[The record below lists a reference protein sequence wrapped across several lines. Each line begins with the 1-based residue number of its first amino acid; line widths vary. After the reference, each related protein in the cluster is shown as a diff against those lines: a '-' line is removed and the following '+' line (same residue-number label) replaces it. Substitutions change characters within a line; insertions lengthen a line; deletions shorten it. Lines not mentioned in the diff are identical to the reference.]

1 MQEVLN
7 WEEIRNKKTE
17 EYGTK
22 YKNWSWILVRQY
34 KDRTHFLFELLQNA
48 EDAGASDVAFSLRED
63 GFTIEHNGTLF
74 TKQDVISITDVE
86 SGKSGGKFIGKFGI
100 GFKSVYAYTANP
112 RIYSG
117 RYAFEI
123 RDFLFPYEIPP
134 VALQTGLTRIEIP
147 FNRPKNDNGAG
158 AAPSQAELREIRKS
172 AFQEISRAL
181 LRQIDGTTLL
191 FLHNIQSLEIRIQ
204 GEPHIVRIE
213 RARRELNGAEEV
225 RTRHVSAAQTN
236 ESAYWFFSDRR
247 ERTAVAFLHD
257 GNELRPIPNSRVF
270 TFFPTD
276 KESHQSFLLHAPFE
290 TTPARDNIVED
301 SDRNGRLIESLCALI
316 RRAFL
321 WLRDKGW
328 LSVKALHDAYPMYP
342 YEKDA
347 IFRRIYDSAVQTIA
361 DGEKILPTNAVG
373 VYKSV
378 AEILLPERASLGELF
393 DDRDLRSLPG
403 GLRKSWISRDIA
415 KDANRKFRAFLTDNF
430 HPPVVMWTDI
440 LEKLTPAFLERKER
454 EWFERLFPEISGF
467 VTLHPL
473 NVHEADGRKLPF
485 VRLADGRHICAWEKG
500 KPSAYLNN
508 PESCPNRIHAD
519 FLSSPAICNF
529 YQKNLGLRDY
539 NAQRIALDEILPKYR
554 TETGG
559 ASVPWTEHLSDLR
572 VIREALRVSPYLAE
586 SVGAAFLLTDGETWR
601 HPGDLHIPS
610 GFDGKVI
617 PEYRLVEGAVSL
629 AFLSTRYERAADLD
643 SAFFKRLG
651 CADTLRKISLNRDN
665 YLNLVRTYD
674 ENGAERARELQS
686 RIFEKRRLDE
696 DAWEQCALTY
706 EGLPRILGRMDFN
719 RSRELARFLER
730 NLSNFVLHTTLS
742 AANGQLFHGA
752 GAAAE
757 DVSTVMGLLLTGRA
771 WLYRKDGA
779 CRPVRETRRSELDA
793 VYERDCK
800 RLLDIL
806 PFQEED
812 RALEEILSRIGNPQD
827 RNTLKRLLEHPD
839 ELTQLTRAEQ
849 KRLERERKRD
859 ERGKLSDREK
869 LETELQK
876 RGKAEAPQAPPE
888 EYESVSNPERRR
900 KKIETEFRE
909 SMDFRVKV
917 PRTKLKY
924 TFQDDASPEEK
935 STLAEWYQGGYCQ
948 ICRTAIVK
956 WDGRLHFQA
965 VNFLD
970 TSEFHARE
978 RATLDLCWNSLCL
991 CPNCAAKYRYGPK
1004 DISTF
1009 VEQVRA
1015 RTVEPG
1021 CDEAIPIRIGLQ
1033 GKQET
1038 IHYAPKHFLA
1048 LQAAI
1053 NVFWKSEN

>member
-7 WEEIRNKKTE
+7 WEEIRQEKTE
-17 EYGTK
+17 KYGTE
-22 YKNWSWILVRQY
+22 YKEWNGILVQLY

-48 EDAGASDVAFSLRED
+48 EDTGASKVSFILRED
-63 GFTIEHNGTLF
+63 GFTVEHNGIPF
-74 TKQDVISITDVE
+74 TKEDVISITAVK
-86 SGKSGGKFIGKFGI
+86 SSKSGGKFIGKYIGKFGI

-134 VALQTGLTRIEIP
+134 AALRTGLTRIEIP
-147 FNRPKNDNGAG
+147 FNRAKNDIGAG
-158 AAPSQAELREIRKS
+158 ATPAEEELREIRKT

-191 FLHNIQSLEIRIQ
+191 FLHNIQSLEIQIQ
-204 GEPHIVRIE
+204 GCPHTVRIDKE
-213 RARRELNGAEEV
+213 RRELDGVSEVKTRYVSVPQGGAVTTE
-225 RTRHVSAAQTN
+225 A
-236 ESAYWFFSDRR
+236 AYWIFSDQR

-276 KESHQSFLLHAPFE
+276 KESHQSFLLQAPFE

-328 LSVKALHDAYPMYP
+328 LTVKTLNDAYPMYP

-378 AEILLPERASLGELF
+378 TEILLPERAILGELF
-393 DDRDLRSLPG
+393 DDRDLRLLLG
-403 GLRKSWISRDIA
+403 GLRKLWISRDIA

-430 HPPVVMWTDI
+430 HPPVVMWTNI
-440 LEKLTPAFLERKER
+440 LEKLTPAFLERKEKT
-454 EWFERLFPEISGF
+454 WFERLFPEISGF

-519 FLSSPAICNF
+519 FLSSPTICDF
-529 YQKNLGLRDY
+529 YQKNLGVQDY

-559 ASVPWTEHLSDLR
+559 ASMPWAQHLSDLR

-610 GFDGKVI
+610 GFGGKFI

-629 AFLSTRYERAADLD
+629 PFLSTRYERAADLD

-651 CADTLRKISLNRDN
+651 CADTLRKISLDRDD

-730 NLSNFVLHTTLS
+730 NLLNFSLRTTLT
-742 AANGQLFHGA
+742 A
-752 GAAAE
+752 GGVTE

-779 CRPVRETRRSELDA
+779 CRPVRETRRSELNA

-869 LETELQK
+869 LEAELQK

>member
-7 WEEIRNKKTE
+7 WEEIRRKKTE

-48 EDAGASDVAFSLRED
+48 EDTGASKVSFILRED
-63 GFTIEHNGTLF
+63 GFTAEHNGTLF
-74 TKQDVISITDVE
+74 TKKDVVSITDVE

-134 VALQTGLTRIEIP
+134 AALPTGLTRIEIP
-147 FNRPKNDNGAG
+147 FNRAKDDNGAG
-158 AAPSQAELREIRKS
+158 ATPTEAELREIRKS

-191 FLHNIQSLEIRIQ
+191 FLHNIQSLEIHIQ
-204 GEPHIVRIE
+204 GCPHTVRIDRE
-213 RARRELNGAEEV
+213 RRELNGASEV
-225 RTRHVSAAQTN
+225 KTRYVSVPQGGAVTTEA
-236 ESAYWFFSDRR
+236 AYWIFSDQR

-257 GNELRPIPNSRVF
+257 GNTLRPIPNSRVF

-276 KESHQSFLLHAPFE
+276 KESHQFFLLQAPFE

-301 SDRNGRLIESLCALI
+301 SDRNERLIESLCALI

-328 LSVKALHDAYPMYP
+328 LTVKALNDAYPMYP
-342 YEKDA
+342 YEKGV

-361 DGEKILPTNAVG
+361 DGEALLPTNVIG

-393 DDRDLRSLPG
+393 DDRDLRTLSG
-403 GLRKSWISRDIA
+403 GSRKLWISRDIA
-415 KDANRKFRAFLTDNF
+415 RDTNRDFRAFLRDNF
-430 HPPVVMWTDI
+430 HPPVITWMSV
-440 LEKLTPAFLERKER
+440 LEKLTPAFLERKEKA
-454 EWFERLFPEISGF
+454 WFERLFPEISGF
-467 VTLHPL
+467 VNVHPL

-500 KPSAYLNN
+500 KPSVYLNN
-508 PESCPNRIHAD
+508 PEICPNRIHKD
-519 FLSSPAICNF
+519 FLSSPTICDF
-529 YQKNLGLRDY
+529 YQKNLGIQDY

-572 VIREALRVSPYLAE
+572 VIRDALRVSPYIAE

-601 HPGDLHIPS
+601 HPKDLHIPS
-610 GFDGKVI
+610 GFDGRII
-617 PEYRLVEGAVSL
+617 PEYRLADGAVSL
-629 AFLSTRYERAADLD
+629 RFLSPRYERVADLD
-643 SAFFKRLG
+643 AAFFKRLG
-651 CADTLRKISLNRDN
+651 CADTLRKISLSRDA
-665 YLNLVRTYD
+665 YLNLVRTYE

-686 RIFEKRRLDE
+686 RIFEKRRPDE
-696 DAWEQCALTY
+696 SAWEQCALTY
-706 EGLPRILGRMDFN
+706 EGLPQILGRMDFN

-730 NLSNFVLHTTLS
+730 NLSQFSIHITLT
-742 AANGQLFHGA
+742 AANRGTGA
-752 GAAAE
+752 VTE
-757 DVSTVMGLLLTGRA
+757 DAWTVMGLLLTGRA

-793 VYERDCK
+793 VYERECK

-827 RNTLKRLLEHPD
+827 RDTLKRLLEHPD
-839 ELTQLTRAEQ
+839 ELTQLTRAKQ
-849 KRLERERKRD
+849 KRLEKERKRD
-859 ERGKLSDREK
+859 EPGKLSDREK
-869 LETELQK
+869 LEAEFQR
-876 RGKAEAPQAPPE
+876 RGKVEAPQAAP

-956 WDGRLHFQA
+956 WNGRLHFQA

-970 TSEFHARE
+970 TSEFHSRE
-978 RATLDLCWNSLCL
+978 RATLGLCWNSLCL

-1004 DISTF
+1004 DVSTF

-1033 GKQET
+1033 GKEET

-1053 NVFWKSEN
+1053 KVFWKSEN